1 MKTENRSLACCL
13 SDESCLGTLDQR
25 VHRAP
30 RPQMKSPKEKHAVP
44 SAALCLLHAEDQ
56 ICCFDSVHP
65 SCFHQKK
72 DFRVNLILELSNSLL
87 GNYLFKKKKKSY
99 DSMDCSQPGSSVH
112 GILQARTLKW
122 VLIPFSR
129 ASFQPRD
136 QTQVSCIPGGFFAS

>member
-87 GNYLFKKKKKSY
+87 GNYLFKKKKKVMTPWTVANQAPL
-99 DSMDCSQPGSSVH
+99 SMG
-112 GILQARTLKW
+112 
-122 VLIPFSR
+122 FSR
-129 ASFQPRD
+129 QEHWSRLPFPSPKR
-136 QTQVSCIPGGFFAS
+136 SRLSHSS